1 MIIKASRRADHG
13 TYEYFIQH
21 DKIAFICRYTKS
33 NGVRYTSL
41 AVGLTETPLEVD
53 QTVED
58 LLTQIPDD
66 SLPAL

>member
-1 MIIKASRRADHG
+1 MIIKASRKADHG

-21 DKIAFICRYTKS
+21 DKIAFICRYTS
-33 NGVRYTSL
+33 NGVQSTSI
-41 AVGLTETPLEVD
+41 AIGLTETPLEVD

-66 SLPAL
+66 SLSTL